1 VRVTPRA
8 AQPDALRAADAQ
20 RVTSEVGGRVAPYPA
35 GTKHWFANC
44 AFHQAWRPFTNR
56 SGAHVIRVATC
67 NVASLAIAAFLS
79 SVATL
84 AQESPITNSPK
95 VLARQPQAPRET
107 GYAHV
112 EINLSRQR
120 LFVVDE
126 SGRVVKTLPV
136 SSGNGRWFTS
146 EARTRRAITPTGR
159 FTVFRK
165 IAGWRKSPLGMLY
178 YPSYIIEGVAI
189 HGSRSVPSRPASHGC
204 IRIPMSAAK
213 EFSDLT
219 PIGTIVLVY

>member
-1 VRVTPRA
+1 MRCE
-8 AQPDALRAADAQ
+8 QPTRKT
-20 RVTSEVGGRVAPYPA
+20 VTSEVGGRVAPFAA
-35 GTKHWFANC
+35 GTRHWFANC
-44 AFHQAWRPFTNR
+44 AFHEAWRTFTS
-56 SGAHVIRVATC
+56 SGSHVIRVAIC

-84 AQESPITNSPK
+84 TQESASTNSPK
-95 VLARQPQAPRET
+95 ALAGQPQAPRET
-107 GYAHV
+107 DYAHV
-112 EINLSRQR
+112 EINLSRQQ

-126 SGRVVKTLPV
+126 FGRVVKTLPV
-136 SSGNGRWFTS
+136 SSGNGKWFTS
-146 EARTRRAITPTGR
+146 EGRTRRAITPTGR
-159 FTVFRK
+159 FTVVRK

-219 PIGTIVLVY
+219 PIGTVVLVY